1 MRIDETA
8 KVTAVRTGA
17 ALAAVIA
24 SPVLLVAGAPRRSR
38 YLRWIYRDGAP
49 PPVDKEHG
57 QVSVHHIAVTS
68 TVAQWLCS
76 PSQALTLMLILGF
89 RRS

>member
-8 KVTAVRTGA
+8 KVPAVRTGVA
-17 ALAAVIA
+17 SAAVIA
-24 SPVLLVAGAPRRSR
+24 SPVLLVAGAPLRSR

-57 QVSVHHIAVTS
+57 HVSVHYIAVTS
-68 TVAQWLCS
+68 AVAQWLCA
-76 PSQALTLMLILGF
+76 PSQALTSGV
-89 RRS
+89 RAGR